1 MSHIRRMS
9 RLSDC
14 LQRTLDELQIPA
26 AHLERS
32 ASLPA
37 MALTHMRKGSHP
49 RCDRFDRLLQ
59 AIPGLTH
66 RVELVIAYTLDDTPE
81 SYREAVEAILRAH
94 LYEWLHVATSEPTVT
109 TLRESATATSRAISN
124 ATKAR
129 QVLADMGR
137 RLDAGDTM
145 LADWLA
151 DTGEL
156 LTAAHLPPE
165 A

>member
-1 MSHIRRMS
+1 MS
-9 RLSDC
+9 RLSDT
-14 LQRTLDELQIPA
+14 LQRTLDELQFTA
-26 AHLERS
+26 AHLERQS
-32 ASLPA
+32 SLPA
-37 MALTHMRKGSHP
+37 MSIKSIYNGSHP

-94 LYEWLHVATSEPTVT
+94 LYEWLHIATSEPAVT
-109 TLRESATATSRAISN
+109 TLREAATATSRAISN

-129 QVLADMGR
+129 KVLADMGR

-156 LTAAHLPPE
+156 LTAAHLP
-165 A
+165 ADG

>member
-1 MSHIRRMS
+1 MS
-9 RLSDC
+9 RLSDT
-14 LQRTLDELQIPA
+14 LQRTIDELQTSA
-26 AHLERS
+26 AHIERT

-37 MALTHMRKGSHP
+37 MSIKNIYNGSHP

-81 SYREAVEAILRAH
+81 SYRDAVETILRTH
-94 LYEWLHVATSEPTVT
+94 LYDWLHIATSEPDST
-109 TLRESATATSRAISN
+109 TLRETATAASRAVSN

-129 QVLADMGR
+129 KVLADMGK
-137 RLDAGDTM
+137 RLDQGDTM

-151 DTGEL
+151 DTGDL
-156 LTAAHLPPE
+156 LTAPHLPATE
-165 A
+165 